1 MALFIDCR
9 VVGSN
14 CSTSSYMADRP
25 KALAELSRLLS
36 TTRLE
41 GLTPSVTK
49 FPNCFFVLLET
60 LSTNVPPLKKFLDH
74 PI

>member
-49 FPNCFFVLLET
+49 FPNCFLYF
-60 LSTNVPPLKKFLDH
+60 
-74 PI
+74 